1 MERIMKAQALRD
13 ASQQQMMSSK
23 KTMEINP
30 QHPIVRML
38 VAKTA
43 ESTTD
48 STVKDLVWLLYD
60 CALLDSGFSL
70 PKPTGFTSRIHRL
83 IALGLGAEGAEE
95 DEEDDLPDD
104 LVEVEAPE
112 DDASGGM
119 EEVD

>member
-1 MERIMKAQALRD
+1 MKAQALRD

-83 IALGLGAEGAEE
+83 IALGLGVEGG
-95 DEEDDLPDD
+95 EEDDLPDDD
-104 LVEVEAPE
+104 LVEVEAPGEEEGE
-112 DDASGGM
+112 DAAGSM